1 MKHKRGPLKI
11 FIPQFVIPFY
21 INKTTNS
28 LLFQIDFL
36 SPSLFSLHD
45 KGEGLE
51 KMTSLPQLL
60 NGFTT
65 KEQDLWMNFILEA
78 AGVNAEAERMEN
90 VGIWGFFDLKNVKFE
105 NFD

>member
-1 MKHKRGPLKI
+1 
-11 FIPQFVIPFY
+11 
-21 INKTTNS
+21 
-28 LLFQIDFL
+28 
-36 SPSLFSLHD
+36 
-45 KGEGLE
+45 
-51 KMTSLPQLL
+51 MTSLPQLL